1 MNLNSAPDTDNSF
14 QHSGTPVVA
23 VKQLRKSYG
32 ELVALKGIDFALN
45 RGEIFA
51 LLGPNGAGKSTCIE
65 ILEGFRRPTGGEV
78 SVFGCDPLDHNQ
90 AMKERIGFVSQESA
104 AELQQTPREIL
115 DTYRV
120 CYPQGRDTEE
130 LLDLVGL
137 ADKADTLIAK
147 LSGGQKR
154 RLDLALGL
162 VGNPELLFL
171 DEPTTGFSPE
181 ARRESWRILLGLKEA
196 GMTFLLT
203 SHYMDEVSFLADR
216 MAVLVEGEIV
226 FLGEPESLGQE
237 QTVVEFVLPESW
249 DLAWFRQWLKELSAD
264 VAELDESKLELA
276 EKSARGG
283 AIRKVSLNTSEPT
296 ELLYCLTQKAKDDQ
310 VSLRGLTVGKPT
322 LEENYLQLLKQNGTT
337 ATQSGGSENRN
348 D

>member
-1 MNLNSAPDTDNSF
+1 LNSALATDHSF
-14 QHSGTPVVA
+14 QPFDTPVVA
-23 VKQLRKSYG
+23 VRQLRKSYG
-32 ELVALKGIDFALN
+32 ELAALKGIDFALN

-65 ILEGFRRPTGGEV
+65 ILEGFRRPTAGEV
-78 SVFGCDPLDHNQ
+78 SVFGCDPLQHNQ

-120 CYPQGRDTEE
+120 CYPRGRGTEE

-137 ADKADTLIAK
+137 TDKADTLIGK

-181 ARRESWRILLGLKEA
+181 ARRDSWRILLGLKEA

-216 MAVLVEGEIV
+216 MAVLVAGEIV

-237 QTVVEFVLPESW
+237 QTMVEFGLPESW
-249 DLAWFRQWLKELSAD
+249 DLAWFRQWLGELPAK

-276 EKSARGG
+276 AKSARRGDT
-283 AIRKVSLNTSEPT
+283 RKVVLNTSEPT
-296 ELLYCLTQKAKDDQ
+296 ELLYRLTQKAKADQ
-310 VSLRGLTVGKPT
+310 VLLMGLKVGKPT
-322 LEENYLQLLKQNGTT
+322 LEENYLQLLKQSGTT
-337 ATQSGGSENRN
+337 AAQNGNLGSH
-348 D
+348 DD